1 MVSKTPGVTEI
12 IQGRRWRR
20 QRRGPRLS
28 AESFGGWIEEAGEG
42 SKPMGL
48 REIERIGKSSQK
60 PQELR
65 DIILKSGWC

>member
-48 REIERIGKSSQK
+48 RGDREDWKVFTEATGA
-60 PQELR
+60 
-65 DIILKSGWC
+65 